1 MQEQYDEFFDQ
12 WSEQFIEDDAD
23 KDFYYELIAIKN
35 PIPDINMDTFYLT
48 LERAY
53 AMADSMIK
61 DEDFR
66 KEVADMKEEL
76 ERLNSQ
82 FTVIKL
88 KDNQS
93 RIAQLQNLM
102 DKAKQFIDKLDQL
115 PRVPGMKLRY
125 ENIDRMGAYQFEYHI
140 LANDSYPVGT
150 YSARD
155 SLMWRIRREFL
166 IYSLGQNS
174 SNNSSISSIS
184 SDKILNNSDLVRV
197 ISQYV

>member
-1 MQEQYDEFFDQ
+1 MQEQYDEIFDQ

-76 ERLNSQ
+76 ERMKSQ

-115 PRVPGMKLRY
+115 PRVPGMKLRH
-125 ENIDRMGAYQFEYHI
+125 ENIDRMTAYRFEYNI

-155 SLMWRIRREFL
+155 SLMWRTRREFL

-174 SNNSSISSIS
+174 SNNSIS

>member
-125 ENIDRMGAYQFEYHI
+125 ENIDRMTAYQFEYHI
-140 LANDSYPVGT
+140 LAKDSYPVGT

-155 SLMWRIRREFL
+155 SLMWRTRREFL

-174 SNNSSISSIS
+174 SNNSSIS

>member
-1 MQEQYDEFFDQ
+1 
-12 WSEQFIEDDAD
+12 
-23 KDFYYELIAIKN
+23 
-35 PIPDINMDTFYLT
+35 
-48 LERAY
+48 
-53 AMADSMIK
+53 MADSMIK

-125 ENIDRMGAYQFEYHI
+125 ENIERMGAYRFEYNI

-174 SNNSSISSIS
+174 SNNSSISSN
-184 SDKILNNSDLVRV
+184 KILNNSDLVRV

>member
-1 MQEQYDEFFDQ
+1 MTHLTNIIQLQNTMQEQYDEFFDQ
-12 WSEQFIEDDAD
+12 WSEQFIED
-23 KDFYYELIAIKN
+23 YELIAIKN

-66 KEVADMKEEL
+66 KEVADMKEEH
-76 ERLNSQ
+76 ERLKSQ

-115 PRVPGMKLRY
+115 PRVPGMKLRH
-125 ENIDRMGAYQFEYHI
+125 ENIDRMTAYRFEYNI

-155 SLMWRIRREFL
+155 SLMWRTRREFL

-174 SNNSSISSIS
+174 SNSSN
-184 SDKILNNSDLVRV
+184 KILNNSDLVRV

>member
-1 MQEQYDEFFDQ
+1 
-12 WSEQFIEDDAD
+12 
-23 KDFYYELIAIKN
+23 
-35 PIPDINMDTFYLT
+35 MDTFYLT

-76 ERLNSQ
+76 ERMKSQ

-125 ENIDRMGAYQFEYHI
+125 ENIDRMTAYQFEYHI
-140 LANDSYPVGT
+140 LANYSYPVGT

-174 SNNSSISSIS
+174 SNNSSISS
-184 SDKILNNSDLVRV
+184 DKILNNSDLVRV